1 MQYVSSRR
9 CGWSFLER
17 RSPQIRVSRRSAGSA
32 DSCYKGRVVDR
43 EQLESIRSLL
53 QTTRVLSL
61 AYVGDDAP
69 EAALLPFAP
78 RDDYRALYVQ
88 ASTLA
93 RHTRALQTDARVG
106 ILVHAQDS
114 GKTNPMQLPRL
125 SVAAIVSRVDQNSAE
140 YDAAAAQ
147 FVARFPA
154 AKMTLGFGDFGLYML
169 TLMDGRFVE
178 GFARAFELTSDS
190 FAEIAGL

>member
-1 MQYVSSRR
+1 M
-9 CGWSFLER
+9 
-17 RSPQIRVSRRSAGSA
+17 
-32 DSCYKGRVVDR
+32 DR

-53 QTTRVLSL
+53 QSTRVLSL
-61 AYVGDDAP
+61 AYVDGDVP

-78 RDDYRALYVQ
+78 RDDCRALYVQ

-93 RHTRALQTDARVG
+93 RHTRALQTGARVG

-114 GKTNPMQLPRL
+114 GKTNPMQLSRL
-125 SVAAIVSRVDQNSAE
+125 SVEALVSRVDQGRVE

-147 FVARFPA
+147 FITRFPA

-169 TLMDGRFVE
+169 TLGAGRFVE
-178 GFARAFELTSDS
+178 GFARAFDVTPDT
-190 FAEIAGL
+190 FAEISGV